1 MQTIKS
7 FFAPAPYGTPWTIKQ
22 IAQIQANQKS
32 GCKSFFKPEKTK
44 LDRKRYAR
52 SFAIQV
58 LKIHFGN
65 SAFLNRDAA
74 RVLDGIYLSKTS
86 ILISYMVANNI
97 VVKVGKPIHQDGYF
111 YRFVNAT

>member
-22 IAQIQANQKS
+22 ITQIQANQKS

-44 LDRKRYAR
+44 LDKKREAR

-58 LKIHFGN
+58 LRVHFGER
-65 SAFLNRDAA
+65 AFLNREATEI
-74 RVLDGIYLSKTS
+74 LCGIHHSRTGL
-86 ILISYMVANNI
+86 LISYMLSKNI
-97 VVKVGKPIHQDGYF
+97 IVKAGKPIHTDGYF
-111 YRFVNAT
+111 YKFVK

>member
-7 FFAPAPYGTPWTIKQ
+7 FFAPAPYGTPWTTDQ
-22 IAQIQANQKS
+22 IEQIQINQKT
-32 GCKSFFKPEKTK
+32 GKKIIEPEKTK

-74 RVLDGIYLSKTS
+74 RVLDGVYFSKTS